1 VSVRRHLRRR
11 SRGQALVEVALVA
24 PLFFALLFG
33 LIDLGRVIWAIDS
46 VGAAAREGARY
57 ASVNA
62 CTKSPKCSPIQAP
75 TRDEIKTYALGFVVA
90 GGVNPTSTV
99 CFSPV
104 TIGSRQPTCSGDL
117 DSGAAGYERGNLV
130 TVGVQSNV
138 PVFLGAIFGSSTFPV
153 SASSTV
159 LINN

>member
-1 VSVRRHLRRR
+1 VRIGRAVLRDR

-24 PLFFALLFG
+24 PLFFALIFG

-57 ASVNA
+57 ASLHA
-62 CTKSPKCSPIQAP
+62 TKVTVVIPGTETKTPA
-75 TRDEIKTYALGFVVA
+75 EIKTYTLGYLVA
-90 GGVNPTSTV
+90 GGVNPSASV

-104 TIGSRQPTCSGDL
+104 TIGSQQPTCSGDA
-117 DSGAAGYERGNLV
+117 STGTYSRGNLV
-130 TVGVQSNV
+130 TVTVQSGV
-138 PVFLGAIFGSSTFPV
+138 PVFLGAIFGRSTFPV
-153 SASSTV
+153 SAKSTV

>member
-1 VSVRRHLRRR
+1 MRRHVLRDR
-11 SRGQALVEVALVA
+11 SRGQALVEVALVS

-57 ASVNA
+57 ASVHA
-62 CTKSPKCSPIQAP
+62 GEKLILIPGTEGKTKAELKA
-75 TRDEIKTYALGFVVA
+75 YAQGFVVA
-90 GGVNPTSTV
+90 GGTSPTATV

-104 TIGSRQPTCSGDL
+104 NIGSKAPGCSGDT
-117 DSGAAGYERGNLV
+117 DTGTYARGNLV
-130 TVGVQSNV
+130 TVAVHSNV

-153 SASSTV
+153 SAESTV

>member
-1 VSVRRHLRRR
+1 MPRHRLRDR
-11 SRGQALVEVALVA
+11 SRGQALVEVALVS

-57 ASVNA
+57 ASVHAGTNGILGA
-62 CTKSPKCSPIQAP
+62 DTKSSAA
-75 TRDEIKTYALGFVVA
+75 IKDYALGFVVA
-90 GGVNPTSTV
+90 GGINPSVTV
-99 CFSPV
+99 CYSAV
-104 TIGSRQPTCSGDL
+104 TIGSRTAGCSGDT
-117 DSGAAGYERGNLV
+117 STGTQTRGNLV

-138 PVFLGAIFGSSTFPV
+138 PVFLGAIFGTSTFPV
-153 SASSTV
+153 SAESTV

>member
-1 VSVRRHLRRR
+1 MVRNHLRDR
-11 SRGQALVEVALVA
+11 SRGQALVEVALVS

-33 LIDLGRVIWAIDS
+33 LIDLGRVIWAINA
-46 VGAAAREGARY
+46 VGSAAREGARY
-57 ASVNA
+57 ASLHSEKPVTVING
-62 CTKSPKCSPIQAP
+62 TEPKTTA
-75 TRDEIKTYALGFVVA
+75 EIKEYTLGFVVA
-90 GGVNPTSTV
+90 GGVNPTATV

-104 TIGSRQPTCSGDL
+104 NIGSRAPGCSGDT
-117 DSGAAGYERGNLV
+117 STGTYTRGNLI

-153 SASSTV
+153 SAESTV

>member
-1 VSVRRHLRRR
+1 MPRHRLRDG

-57 ASVNA
+57 ASVHA
-62 CTKSPKCSPIQAP
+62 GTEGILGADPKSSDA
-75 TRDEIKTYALGFVVA
+75 IKAYALGFVVA
-90 GGVNPTSTV
+90 GGINTTATV
-99 CFSPV
+99 CYSPV
-104 TIGSRQPTCSGDL
+104 TIGRKAPGCSGDT
-117 DSGAAGYERGNLV
+117 STGTQYRGNLV

-138 PVFLGAIFGSSTFPV
+138 PVFLGAIFGTSTFPV
-153 SASSTV
+153 SAESTV